1 MGGSF
6 AAHREMKNGRINIH
20 QFKPIA
26 KWANKFQPVVLQ
38 SIVLWKYQCQP
49 IAK

>member
-26 KWANKFQPVVLQ
+26 KWANKLQPVVLQ
-38 SIVLWKYQCQP
+38 GSLLQNEKC
-49 IAK
+49 A